1 MDGLFLKEGTTA
13 TKISYYHL
21 LLFLASLPFDFFYSH
36 VILISFCVHTLIQ
49 LNKKDIRPVFT
60 WRNLVLQSVFFITL
74 LSTIYTVNKPQAF
87 AEWGNH
93 ITILIFPI
101 LFCLTSFDIRKYRPK
116 LLLGFSM
123 VCTAAIAYL
132 YLDALRTI
140 RFYGLPYS
148 AIISS
153 AFTNHNFA
161 LPINMH
167 ATFLSL
173 QVVIALIYLISAT
186 LKEQQKKL
194 RLFYTGCACIL
205 LAGLVQLSSKSVFIP
220 VFFLINIGV
229 PFYLLQGKKRS
240 MFILITASLS
250 VFAIAGIFTL
260 KIIKTRYV
268 TNLKYDLTLTSKDQR
283 FDSRLDRWSTAA
295 GLIKNKP
302 VIGYGAGSEI
312 GLLHESFYARKYYNS
327 FLNHLNTHNQYLSFW
342 LKSGIIGVLIYLATL
357 WFGFKQAIKQKDLLF
372 LTFMLLIAFVSFS
385 ENLLDVDKGVIF
397 YAFFFSFFIFSGDR
411 KQKKQTASVE
421 E

>member
-36 VILISFCVHTLIQ
+36 IILISFCVHTLIQ

-60 WRNLVLQSVFFITL
+60 FRNLVLQSVFFITL
-74 LSTIYTVNKPQAF
+74 FSTIYTVNRPGAF

-93 ITILIFPI
+93 ITILLFPI
-101 LFCLTSFDIRKYRPK
+101 LFCLTSFDIWKYRPQ
-116 LLLGFSM
+116 LLLGFAM
-123 VCTAAIAYL
+123 VCTATIVYL
-132 YLDALRTI
+132 YIDALRAI

-148 AIISS
+148 SIISS

-173 QVVIALIYLISAT
+173 QIVIALIYLISVI

-194 RLFYTGCACIL
+194 RLFYVACACVL
-205 LAGLVQLSSKSVFIP
+205 LAGLVQLSSKSVFVP
-220 VFFLINIGV
+220 VFFIINIGV
-229 PFYLLQGKKRS
+229 PYYLLQGKKRS
-240 MFILITASLS
+240 RFIMITASLS
-250 VFAIAGIFTL
+250 VLALAGIFTL
-260 KIIKTRYV
+260 KIMKTRYV
-268 TNLKYDLTLTSKDQR
+268 TNLKYDLALTSKDQR

-295 GLIKNKP
+295 ELIKNRP
-302 VIGYGAGSEI
+302 ITGYGAGSEI
-312 GLLHESFYARKYYNS
+312 GLLHESFYAKKYYNS

-342 LKSGIIGVLIYLATL
+342 LKSGIIGLLIYLATL
-357 WFGFKQAIKQKDLLF
+357 WFGFRQAIRQKDLLF
-372 LTFMLLIAFVSFS
+372 LSFMLLIVFVSCS
-385 ENLLDVDKGVIF
+385 ENLLDVDKGVMF
-397 YAFFFSFFIFSGDR
+397 YAFFFSFFIFSGDG
-411 KQKKQTASVE
+411 KQKTPVKE
-421 E
+421 